1 MRRLRGEGGLL
12 IGTLLRRL
20 EVRPSR
26 AEPAQGHHGQS
37 RAVHQA
43 KGTYTDSPGLVLF
56 NLGSHFGL

>member
-12 IGTLLRRL
+12 IGTLFRRL

-37 RAVHQA
+37 RAVGD
-43 KGTYTDSPGLVLF
+43 KGTYTDAPGLVLF